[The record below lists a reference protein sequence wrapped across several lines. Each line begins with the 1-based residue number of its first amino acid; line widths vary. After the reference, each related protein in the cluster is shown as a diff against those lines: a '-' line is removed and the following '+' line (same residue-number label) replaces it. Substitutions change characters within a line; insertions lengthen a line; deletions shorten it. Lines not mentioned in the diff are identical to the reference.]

1 MVEESAKM
9 QNASTKTC
17 QSGLCEQRVS
27 ELEETIQK
35 KSLVINDMARK
46 LGGIELQNKELVQE
60 LKDRSEAHQQR
71 LTDLKAMYK
80 QENQQE
86 QEKNEQLQSQV
97 NELKFQLEEMR
108 KKGAESCRSTKDIGI
123 STFDQQQL
131 IKFFDASPAEVQQVQ
146 EPMVIR
152 SSVVLAA
159 KMTRNLDDKVDFSG
173 NQRVVYA
180 MSQD

>member
-1 MVEESAKM
+1 
-9 QNASTKTC
+9 
-17 QSGLCEQRVS
+17 
-27 ELEETIQK
+27 
-35 KSLVINDMARK
+35 
-46 LGGIELQNKELVQE
+46 
-60 LKDRSEAHQQR
+60 
-71 LTDLKAMYK
+71 MYK

-97 NELKFQLEEMR
+97 NELKFQLEEMH

-152 SSVVLAA
+152 SSVVMAA
-159 KMTRNLDDKVDFSG
+159 RTTRNLDDKVDFSG